1 MRTRSMVAA
10 LVLLMALRAGAAEI
24 APGVTITPRNYRDYL
39 PAMERL
45 MDPGTFRMVVQGL
58 RRGLLTLPIVERQ
71 DYPQPKCWWEF
82 TKKYWGTCRL
92 GPNGEL
98 LGWRAG
104 VPFPEPKS
112 GRELAWDV
120 DRKYQGGDQYSTHGG
135 RWLLFDP
142 DGHRERTYVW
152 DYWELKYT
160 GRVRVPP
167 LHEIPGNRGV
177 VQRKFAF
184 RIRRPFDARGFCMIR
199 TRYEDVFRP
208 DDVYSYV
215 PAIRRIRRLTGRDTA
230 DPMLGTDIIYDDFNL
245 FWQKITPRMTFEM
258 ASRRMLVTSHR
269 LAWQHGGRQMA
280 PLRGNCFQISWQ
292 VRPVWVL
299 TIYPNDPEYPY
310 SKRVVVVERQR
321 LVPNGYAVNTY
332 DQRGRLYR
340 GQWFL
345 NAILEPPY
353 YEPSTAG
360 VRYENFLS
368 GHSTV
373 LQQEFKIPDP
383 EIRVDF
389 FTFRYLLRE
398 AR

>member
-1 MRTRSMVAA
+1 
-10 LVLLMALRAGAAEI
+10 
-24 APGVTITPRNYRDYL
+24 
-39 PAMERL
+39 
-45 MDPGTFRMVVQGL
+45 
-58 RRGLLTLPIVERQ
+58 
-71 DYPQPKCWWEF
+71 
-82 TKKYWGTCRL
+82 
-92 GPNGEL
+92 
-98 LGWRAG
+98 
-104 VPFPEPKS
+104 
-112 GRELAWDV
+112 
-120 DRKYQGGDQYSTHGG
+120 
-135 RWLLFDP
+135 
-142 DGHRERTYVW
+142 
-152 DYWELKYT
+152 
-160 GRVRVPP
+160 
-167 LHEIPGNRGV
+167 
-177 VQRKFAF
+177 
-184 RIRRPFDARGFCMIR
+184 
-199 TRYEDVFRP
+199 
-208 DDVYSYV
+208 
-215 PAIRRIRRLTGRDTA
+215 
-230 DPMLGTDIIYDDFNL
+230 
-245 FWQKITPRMTFEM
+245 
-258 ASRRMLVTSHR
+258 
-269 LAWQHGGRQMA
+269 
-280 PLRGNCFQISWQ
+280 
-292 VRPVWVL
+292 VWVL